1 MQRRQPGAYRT
12 YTVFPYTTLFRSDQG
27 GPEVF
32 VHIKAFKGLR
42 ERPQERQRVRFRAAT
57 EPGGKPRAYHAELI
71 DPAGRAMRRPATL
84 KGTASVFAVPLF
96 IAVIVVAGILGQ
108 PPLWARVI
116 SPAPGE
122 IGRGSW

>member
-84 KGTASVFAVPLF
+84 KGTASVFRSEEHTSDLQSLMRHTYAVFCLTKTTNTT
-96 IAVIVVAGILGQ
+96 Q
-108 PPLWARVI
+108 
-116 SPAPGE
+116 
-122 IGRGSW
+122 